1 MKKFITIE
9 RVIES
14 LILGGVVAACFM
26 MKYLHQFI
34 FIFGACALAEGVAK
48 GATHYYKRLP
58 YLYRL
63 GASVKHARKPRVKWA
78 AQILYGYYFECVE
91 KGLIK
96 NQSTPPIHSPH
107 DPTPVEH
114 GGAPN
119 AR

>member
-1 MKKFITIE
+1 MKKIFTIE

-14 LILGGVVAACFM
+14 LIIGGVVAACFM

-34 FIFGACALAEGVAK
+34 FIFGACALARGVAK

-63 GASVKHARKPRVKWA
+63 GASLKHARKPRVKWA
-78 AQILYGYYFECVE
+78 AQIFNGYYVECVE

-96 NQSTPPIHSPH
+96 NQPNQSPH
-107 DPTPVEH
+107 DPTPGEK